1 VDKFFLHLK
10 LPTIIAVI
18 SLLVILVVILVGE
31 MAFEKFYS
39 FPTEVNLGVTF
50 SPKYAKY
57 LKLDWQKTYI
67 RILDELKVSRIRIPT
82 YWEILEPAPSEYNF
96 SETDFMLK
104 EAEEKG
110 AEVILVVGARQPR
123 WPECHIPSWAK
134 KLSVESRKKELLQ
147 LVRTVVE
154 RYENNP
160 AIAAWQVEN
169 EPLLQVFG
177 EGCDQPDKNFL
188 REEVELVRSLSD
200 KTVILTDSGELGLW
214 VTSMRLSDVF
224 GTTLYRQV
232 YDRFLR
238 YATYPIPP
246 YLYNIKSVL
255 IRKFFAPGNKKTIVV
270 ELQAE
275 PWLAHGKF
283 IPPVQQAQ
291 FFTTK
296 DLKNYINFFQK
307 TGFDEAYLWG
317 VEWWYFMAENGH
329 PEYLNYAK
337 TLFK

>member
-1 VDKFFLHLK
+1 MRVVTAFAITVLSVIAIILIINFL
-10 LPTIIAVI
+10 
-18 SLLVILVVILVGE
+18 
-31 MAFEKFYS
+31 FENTYKNPKKIQY
-39 FPTEVNLGVTF
+39 GVSF
-50 SPKYAKY
+50 SPNYAKY
-57 LKLDWQKTYI
+57 LGLDWQKTYLQ
-67 RILDELKVSRIRIPT
+67 ILNELKVKNLRIPT
-82 YWEILEPAPSEYNF
+82 FWDVLEKEEGKLDF
-96 SETDFMLK
+96 SQVDFMLD
-104 EAEEKG
+104 EAKK
-110 AEVILVVGARQPR
+110 AQAKVILVVGTRQPR

>member
-1 VDKFFLHLK
+1 
-10 LPTIIAVI
+10 
-18 SLLVILVVILVGE
+18 

-96 SETDFMLK
+96 SETDFMLN

-177 EGCDQPDKNFL
+177 
-188 REEVELVRSLSD
+188 
-200 KTVILTDSGELGLW
+200 
-214 VTSMRLSDVF
+214 
-224 GTTLYRQV
+224 TTLYRQV

-270 ELQAE
+270 ELHAE

-337 TLFK
+337 TLF